1 MDIHAMV
8 VDDSGIMRK
17 MVMRALNETKLASFV
32 FTEAVDGAD
41 ALTKFDPAKIQMM
54 FVDWNMP
61 NMSGIELVRALRN
74 ERSSKVPIVMI
85 TTEGTMGKVEEAMDQ
100 CAVNGY
106 VIKPFTADV
115 LTRKIRP
122 VIDRMAQGQKKSGGS
137 GPLSSGL
144 RGTRRPG
151 RVPCRRPPGH
161 AAPGRAG

>member
-17 MVMRALNETKLASFV
+17 MVMRALNETKLATFV

-61 NMSGIELVRALRN
+61 NMSGIELVRGLRN

-115 LTRKIRP
+115 LTKKIQP
-122 VIDRMAQGQKKSGGS
+122 VIDQMARGQKKSGGFF
-137 GPLSSGL
+137 GRLAAKLS
-144 RGTRRPG
+144 
-151 RVPCRRPPGH
+151 
-161 AAPGRAG
+161 

>member
-1 MDIHAMV
+1 MDIHAMI

-17 MVMRALNETKLASFV
+17 MVMKSLLQSKLANFL
-32 FTEAVDGAD
+32 FTEAVDGQD
-41 ALTKFDPAKIQMM
+41 ALTKFDPKVIQMM

-106 VIKPFTADV
+106 VIKPFTAEV
-115 LTRKIRP
+115 LTKKIQP
-122 VIDRMAQGQKKSGGS
+122 VIDQMAQGQKKSGGFF
-137 GPLSSGL
+137 GRLAAKLS
-144 RGTRRPG
+144 
-151 RVPCRRPPGH
+151 
-161 AAPGRAG
+161 